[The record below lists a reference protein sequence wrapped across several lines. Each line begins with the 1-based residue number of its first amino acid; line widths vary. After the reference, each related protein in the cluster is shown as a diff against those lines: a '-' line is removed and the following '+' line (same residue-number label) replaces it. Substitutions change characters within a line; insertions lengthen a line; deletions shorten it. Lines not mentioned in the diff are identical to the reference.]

1 MTHTTTDNTVTI
13 ILDGRID
20 SNNAPQVE
28 KEILSL
34 IKECDGKE
42 ISFDAKDLEYISS
55 AGLRVL
61 LKAQKTQKKPI
72 QIINVSRDVYDI
84 FETTGFSELF
94 DVKKRLREISIDG
107 CELIGRGATA
117 SVYRIDKETIV
128 KVFNENVDSIMA
140 LRENEKAKAAF
151 LAGIPTAIS
160 YDLVKVGNCL
170 GTVFELLDAETLQ
183 SVIENDKE
191 HIAEHIAGFAREIR
205 SLHQIEVDP
214 EHFTDT
220 RKQSLAYINKLTGIL
235 TTAEETE
242 ALAEMYKIVPER
254 RTFIHGDCHTGN
266 VMIQNGEFMFIDLS
280 SGGMGHPVFDLTS
293 MALIYKFPSMNPDFE
308 EGKKHNMY
316 ISHFSR
322 EEVLLI
328 WDTYL
333 RTYFEGR
340 DDEFIAKAERQIL
353 AYAALRLLF
362 AGVAIPGLI
371 PEQRLQTMKNIA
383 LRYCQHIEPLCF

>member
-1 MTHTTTDNTVTI
+1 MTHTTTDNMVTI
-13 ILDGRID
+13 KLDGRID
-20 SNNAPQVE
+20 SNNAPLVE
-28 KEILSL
+28 KEILGL
-34 IKECDGKE
+34 IKECEGKE

-61 LKAQKTQKKPI
+61 LKAQKTQKMPI

-117 SVYRIDKETIV
+117 SVYRIDQETIV

-140 LRENEKAKAAF
+140 LRENDRARAAF

-160 YDLVKVGNCL
+160 YDLVKVGKCY
-170 GTVFELLDAETLQ
+170 GTVFELLNADTLQ

-191 HIAEHIAGFAREIR
+191 HIAEYIAGFAREIR

-214 EHFTDT
+214 EHFADI
-220 RKQSLAYINKLTGIL
+220 RKLSLEYIKKLTGLL

-242 ALAEMYKIVPER
+242 ALAQMYKIVPER
-254 RTFIHGDCHTGN
+254 HTFIHGDCHTGN

-293 MALIYKFPSMNPDFE
+293 MALIYKFPSMSPDFE
-308 EGKKHNMY
+308 DVKKHNMY

-333 RTYFEGR
+333 RTYFEGK

-353 AYAALRLLF
+353 SYAALRLLF
-362 AGVAIPGLI
+362 TAVAIPGLI
-371 PEQRLQTMKNIA
+371 PEHRLQTMKSIA
-383 LRYCQHIEPLCF
+383 LGYCQNIEPLCF